1 MIKPKSDLC
10 KAFIYHDVEKEELEV
25 RATAKEIVVY
35 FREREPNFPF
45 IRDPFV
51 IQILIS
57 NTAHTRKQRKMLKE
71 KQRTSSRRSSVRE
84 LAAGERMYP
93 VNHVFT

>member
-35 FREREPNFPF
+35 FRERAKFSVYPRS
-45 IRDPFV
+45 IRD
-51 IQILIS
+51 S
-57 NTAHTRKQRKMLKE
+57 NFDFKHRPHQKTAKNVERKAANL
-71 KQRTSSRRSSVRE
+71 
-84 LAAGERMYP
+84 LAQK
-93 VNHVFT
+93 

>member
-35 FREREPNFPF
+35 FRERAKFSVYPRS
-45 IRDPFV
+45 IRD
-51 IQILIS
+51 S
-57 NTAHTRKQRKMLKE
+57 NFDFKHRPHQKTEKTVERKAANL
-71 KQRTSSRRSSVRE
+71 
-84 LAAGERMYP
+84 LAQK
-93 VNHVFT
+93 